1 VRGGGR
7 RGGGAAGGIG
17 LTASADAECAQDTAE
32 LARLTAY
39 VTDLRRR
46 YDEQF
51 QTGNRK
57 ETALQSRVD
66 SLRELEL
73 DATKLADG
81 DTPVT
86 QRIRSLEQKLAAS
99 AERLEEVLLQRRTY
113 EQVAKR
119 LRDERTGLQPQLHS
133 LERSLAAKTRDLE
146 ELIRLAHDA
155 AHDKDSAKAELLQV
169 EERLAVD
176 RQQREKTLS
185 DRQALWRVKQDM
197 AASAVAQREA
207 AAAAVAQHEE
217 EPVASKWNITAS
229 SAMGDL
235 SRRASDEDGGMTL
248 DEALRKIKEVTGVSE
263 VDDVIRKFSSQ
274 QETTRNLQAMTQEAQ
289 ARIDGLTARI
299 EATKVALEQHKY
311 SAANAAAAPAAAAAA
326 STRRV
331 LDELEAQL
339 AEANARYERLQQRQ
353 ERVARLLV
361 SIRAGSDHLA
371 ERLESVRCD
380 VPLQPPGSDA
390 AAVALAVCEVKLG
403 HALHEMRD
411 EEQAHLTSLSDPAK
425 LASLSF
431 PTLGEESQ
439 AVLNSTLRMDH
450 LSVVDDEDAGDEDDE
465 EDGPEEVLDRSAV
478 KSTAE
483 RRITRKQ
490 KASQGTAAVSPR
502 KLGAR

>member
-1 VRGGGR
+1 M
-7 RGGGAAGGIG
+7 
-17 LTASADAECAQDTAE
+17 
-32 LARLTAY
+32 
-39 VTDLRRR
+39 TDLRKR

-51 QTGNRK
+51 QAGNRK

-73 DATKLADG
+73 DATKLAEG

-119 LRDERTGLQPQLHS
+119 LREERTGLQPQLHS

-197 AASAVAQREA
+197 AASAAAQREA
-207 AAAAVAQHEE
+207 AAAAAAAHAEE
-217 EPVASKWNITAS
+217 GEPESRWNLIAS
-229 SAMGDL
+229 STLGDL

-274 QETTRNLQAMTQEAQ
+274 QETTRNLQVMTQEAQ

-371 ERLESVRCD
+371 ERLDSVRCD
-380 VPLQPPGSDA
+380 VPPQPPGSDA

-403 HALHEMRD
+403 HALHELRD
-411 EEQAHLTSLSDPAK
+411 EEQAHLTSLADPAK

-431 PTLGEESQ
+431 PPLGEESQ
-439 AVLNSTLRMDH
+439 AVLNSTLRMEH
-450 LSVVDDEDAGDEDDE
+450 LSVVDDEDAGDEDDD

>member
-1 VRGGGR
+1 M
-7 RGGGAAGGIG
+7 
-17 LTASADAECAQDTAE
+17 
-32 LARLTAY
+32 
-39 VTDLRRR
+39 TDLRKR

-51 QTGNRK
+51 QAGNRK

-73 DATKLADG
+73 DATKLAEG

-119 LRDERTGLQPQLHS
+119 LREERTGLQPQLHS

-197 AASAVAQREA
+197 AASAAAQREA
-207 AAAAVAQHEE
+207 AAAAAAAHAEE
-217 EPVASKWNITAS
+217 GEPESRWNLIAS
-229 SAMGDL
+229 STLGDL

-274 QETTRNLQAMTQEAQ
+274 QETTRNLQVMTQEAQ

-311 SAANAAAAPAAAAAA
+311 SAANASAPPAAAAAA

-331 LDELEAQL
+331 LDDLEAQL

-371 ERLESVRCD
+371 ERLDTVRCD
-380 VPLQPPGSDA
+380 VPPQPHGSDA
-390 AAVALAVCEVKLG
+390 AAVALAVCEVKLR

-411 EEQAHLTSLSDPAK
+411 EEQAHLTSLADPAK

-431 PTLGEESQ
+431 PSLGEESQ
-439 AVLNSTLRMDH
+439 AVLNSTLRMDL
-450 LSVVDDEDAGDEDDE
+450 LSVVDDEDAGEEDDD

>member
-1 VRGGGR
+1 M
-7 RGGGAAGGIG
+7 
-17 LTASADAECAQDTAE
+17 
-32 LARLTAY
+32 
-39 VTDLRRR
+39 
-46 YDEQF
+46 
-51 QTGNRK
+51 GNRK

-155 AHDKDSAKAELLQV
+155 AHEKDSAKAELLQV

-185 DRQALWRVKQDM
+185 DRQALWRVKQEM

-207 AAAAVAQHEE
+207 AAVVAAAQHEE
-217 EPVASKWNITAS
+217 EPEASKWNIIAS
-229 SAMGDL
+229 STLGDL

-274 QETTRNLQAMTQEAQ
+274 QETTRNLQVMTQEAQ

-371 ERLESVRCD
+371 ERLDSVRCD
-380 VPLQPPGSDA
+380 VPPQPPGSDA

-403 HALHEMRD
+403 HALHELRD
-411 EEQAHLTSLSDPAK
+411 EEQAHLTSLADPAK

-431 PTLGEESQ
+431 PPLGEESQ
-439 AVLNSTLRMDH
+439 AVLNSTLRMEH